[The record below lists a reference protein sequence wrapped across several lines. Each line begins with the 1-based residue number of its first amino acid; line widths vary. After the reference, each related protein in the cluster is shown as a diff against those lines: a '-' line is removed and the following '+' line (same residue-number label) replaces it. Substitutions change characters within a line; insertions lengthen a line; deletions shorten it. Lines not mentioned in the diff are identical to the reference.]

1 MPFLK
6 PHNMT
11 PAEKAVFEDR
21 YCGYGPKGQELL
33 DRVLIC
39 CPNMGHI
46 LPNNQICGPIMPA
59 YRIFGGEETQPNEL
73 PWMALILYAHRSRS
87 VWNERLVSRCAG
99 SLITNRYVLTAAH
112 CLRITGLDLRRVRL
126 GEHNI
131 LSNPDCVTHINGRE
145 HCAPEHLEIDVDLS
159 IKHRHYMVFEERP
172 YNDIALLRL
181 KFPVRLVAIDLSYLL
196 LYIYI
201 YIYTFHM
208 SLAIPLKSNPSV
220 VQLDYIFSNPS
231 FSNHKL
237 QIAGWGLSHKQGYSN
252 VLLQAYVNGRNADEC
267 SLSEPSLGLDKETH
281 ICAGNLGGND
291 TCKGDSGGPLMAI
304 MERGDEEFVYL
315 AGITSYG
322 YSQCGYG
329 PAAYTKTSKFVEWI
343 LWNMYTNIFQ

>member
-1 MPFLK
+1 
-6 PHNMT
+6 MT

-46 LPNNQICGPIMPA
+46 LPNTQICGPIMPA

-196 LYIYI
+196 LHIYI

-220 VQLDYIFSNPS
+220 FNLTISSRIRPS
-231 FSNHKL
+231 ATIS
-237 QIAGWGLSHKQGYSN
+237 
-252 VLLQAYVNGRNADEC
+252 
-267 SLSEPSLGLDKETH
+267 
-281 ICAGNLGGND
+281 
-291 TCKGDSGGPLMAI
+291 CK
-304 MERGDEEFVYL
+304 
-315 AGITSYG
+315 
-322 YSQCGYG
+322 
-329 PAAYTKTSKFVEWI
+329 
-343 LWNMYTNIFQ
+343 

>member
-1 MPFLK
+1 M
-6 PHNMT
+6 
-11 PAEKAVFEDR
+11 
-21 YCGYGPKGQELL
+21 
-33 DRVLIC
+33 
-39 CPNMGHI
+39 
-46 LPNNQICGPIMPA
+46 
-59 YRIFGGEETQPNEL
+59 
-73 PWMALILYAHRSRS
+73 
-87 VWNERLVSRCAG
+87 
-99 SLITNRYVLTAAH
+99 
-112 CLRITGLDLRRVRL
+112 
-126 GEHNI
+126 
-131 LSNPDCVTHINGRE
+131 
-145 HCAPEHLEIDVDLS
+145 
-159 IKHRHYMVFEERP
+159 
-172 YNDIALLRL
+172 
-181 KFPVRLVAIDLSYLL
+181 
-196 LYIYI
+196 
-201 YIYTFHM
+201 
-208 SLAIPLKSNPSV
+208 
-220 VQLDYIFSNPS
+220 
-231 FSNHKL
+231 